1 MGQVTLALSAEM
13 ILLDADRKAVFFS
26 GLCINFRR
34 TCYFRFL
41 GSNASLP
48 HISLKFI
55 SDILG
60 QPDFIYEFYLSSFVS

>member
-1 MGQVTLALSAEM
+1 M
-13 ILLDADRKAVFFS
+13 ILLDADRKAVFF
-26 GLCINFRR
+26 FRSLR
-34 TCYFRFL
+34 KLRKTCYFRFL